1 MMDVGGRCPERKHG
15 YSSILITK
23 DGTQEFVRESRVVA
37 LPVCPDADFEMHGCG
52 LNAQMTFTVSDL
64 LILSQ
69 VNAWPSLEVGGFPP
83 GSPCCGV

>member
-1 MMDVGGRCPERKHG
+1 MWVGDAQRGNTVLLSELQRMAHG
-15 YSSILITK
+15 
-23 DGTQEFVRESRVVA
+23 SRVVA
-37 LPVCPDADFEMHGCG
+37 LPVCPDADFEMQGCG
-52 LNAQMTFTVSDL
+52 LNAQMTFTDSDL